1 MKIFDCT
8 TYHSEDLMLDVRF
21 NILDK
26 HIHKF
31 IVVESEYTHSGQK
44 KKLNFDINNF
54 KKFKDKIIYL
64 PIRNEPDGIQKITNE
79 IPK

>member
-44 KKLNFDINNF
+44 KKINFDI
-54 KKFKDKIIYL
+54 KIL
-64 PIRNEPDGIQKITNE
+64 KNSKIKLSTSR
-79 IPK
+79 